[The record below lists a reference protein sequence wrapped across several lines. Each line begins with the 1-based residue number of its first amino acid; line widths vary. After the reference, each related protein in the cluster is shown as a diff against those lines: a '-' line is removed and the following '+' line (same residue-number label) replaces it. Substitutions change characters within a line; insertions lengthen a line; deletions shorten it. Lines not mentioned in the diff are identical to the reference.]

1 MFPPPKPRC
10 VTGLDLGQG
19 RDCTAIAILE
29 RSQRTPSGNTRG
41 PWFVHYDLRF
51 LERIPAG
58 TPYAAIR
65 DQLSERFG
73 KTPLAGTYLA
83 IDHTGVGKAILE
95 LFRDDEVDAKVVP
108 ITVTAGASAV
118 YGEGT
123 WLVPKKDLVGELQ
136 VLLQGRR
143 FHFPPTMP
151 FADMLMKELLNF
163 QVKLTP
169 TANDAI
175 TLWREGRDDDLVL
188 ATAIAV
194 WAGEKFLKHSGDR
207 GPYVLETRP
216 SFSNWRGGLW

>member
-1 MFPPPKPRC
+1 

-29 RSQRTPSGNTRG
+29 RSYRSVNAYRG
-41 PWFVHYDLRF
+41 PWVVHYDLRF

-58 TPYAAIR
+58 MPYAAIR
-65 DQLSERFG
+65 DQLAERFT
-73 KTPLAGTYLA
+73 KPELSGTHLA

-95 LFRDDEVDAKVVP
+95 LFRNDDVEAEIVP

-118 YGEGT
+118 WSEGT

-136 VLLQGRR
+136 VVLQGRR

-151 FADMLMKELLNF
+151 FADTLAKELLNF

-169 TANDAI
+169 TTNDAI

-194 WAGEKFLKHSGDR
+194 WTAEKFMKCSSDM
-207 GPYVLETRP
+207 GPYILETRA
-216 SFSNWRGGLW
+216 SFWDRRDGW

>member
-1 MFPPPKPRC
+1 MYRIPKPQC

-19 RDCTAIAILE
+19 RECTAIAILE
-29 RSQRTPSGNTRG
+29 RCERSPSGNIRG
-41 PWFVHYDLRF
+41 PWIVHYDLRH
-51 LERIPAG
+51 LERLPAG

-65 DQLSERFG
+65 DQLAERF
-73 KTPLAGTYLA
+73 KKPPLTGTHLA
-83 IDHTGVGKAILE
+83 IDHTGVGNAILE
-95 LFRDDEVDAKVVP
+95 LFQNDQVNAVVQP
-108 ITVTAGASAV
+108 VTVTAGASAV
-118 YGEGT
+118 WGDGT

-143 FHFPPTMP
+143 FHFAPDMP
-151 FADMLMKELLNF
+151 QADLLVKELLNF

-194 WAGEKFLKHSGDR
+194 WAGEKFLKHRGDM
-207 GPYVLETRP
+207 GPYILETRTNP
-216 SFSNWRGGLW
+216 WNCRRGLW